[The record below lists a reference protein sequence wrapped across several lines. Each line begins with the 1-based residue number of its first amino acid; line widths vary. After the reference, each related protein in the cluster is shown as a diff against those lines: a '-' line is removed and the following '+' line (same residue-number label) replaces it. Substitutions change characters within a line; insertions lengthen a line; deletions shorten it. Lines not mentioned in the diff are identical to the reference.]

1 MSHSSKVNSQS
12 VLPPKLC
19 EPISKMPRV
28 AEVIVVLYSKYA
40 RLKQSLDLCRCRFQ
54 PELKLWGAHHL
65 HLLSVPFMAHPR
77 KDNLSPGPWRGRRS
91 SGIRRHVAPELLSAL
106 GVMNIGLGPWRNPTA
121 GYIGGWRQELL
132 GERCGAIKSGS
143 RPAGACASPGVAP
156 LQGETSCQCHRG
168 EKATLDQRVIKTQA
182 FSSWAL
188 VAAQASLRET

>member
-77 KDNLSPGPWRGRRS
+77 KDNLSPGPWRERRS
-91 SGIRRHVAPELLSAL
+91 SGIRRHVAPELFLAL
-106 GVMNIGLGPWRNPTA
+106 GVINVGLVHTQGTRVSASKRAGFSEGTQLACHNPLEPSLGCRRNPTA

-132 GERCGAIKSGS
+132 GDRCGAIKSGS
-143 RPAGACASPGVAP
+143 RPA
-156 LQGETSCQCHRG
+156 R
-168 EKATLDQRVIKTQA
+168 D
-182 FSSWAL
+182 
-188 VAAQASLRET
+188 